1 MGHQR
6 MGGGTMSKEPY
17 EEQISQVDSEIEGLI
32 DVLVTAGVTRFLEV
46 GSRYGG
52 SLWRIANALPKGS
65 LVVSVDSGSGM
76 GGKKPG
82 QQLSLSRCI
91 LALKARGYNAH
102 LIIGD
107 SQLPEAIEK
116 VAKFAPF
123 DACLIDADHE
133 LKGVTKD
140 WENYGPMCRLV
151 AFHDVAW
158 QKPEG
163 YAQAKL
169 VEVPVLWSQ
178 LKDTYHRTKEFIDRS
193 TGGNMGIGVL
203 WRS

>member
-1 MGHQR
+1 MKKPDYL
-6 MGGGTMSKEPY
+6 T
-17 EEQISQVDSEIEGLI
+17 QISQVESEIEGLI
-32 DVLVTAGVTRFLEV
+32 DVLVNAGVRRFLEV

-65 LVVSVDSGSGM
+65 LIVSVDSGSGM

-82 QQLSLSRCI
+82 QQSSLAECI
-91 LALKARGYNAH
+91 LALKARGYNTH
-102 LIIGD
+102 LISQD
-107 SQLPEAIEK
+107 SQWSDTVAK

-140 WENYGPMCRLV
+140 WMNYGPMCRIV
-151 AFHDVAW
+151 AFHDIGW

-163 YAQAKL
+163 YREAKL
-169 VEVPVLWSQ
+169 VEVPVLWNQ
-178 LKDTYHRTKEFIDRS
+178 LKDTYHFTKEFIDRS

-203 WRS
+203 WRWKPDEVAGPHV

>member
-1 MGHQR
+1 
-6 MGGGTMSKEPY
+6 MSKELY
-17 EEQISQVDSEIEGLI
+17 EVQISQVDSEIEGLI
-32 DVLVTAGVTRFLEV
+32 NVLVDAGVRRFLEV

-65 LVVSVDSGSGM
+65 LIVSVDSGSGM

-82 QQLSLSRCI
+82 QQASLARCI
-91 LALKARGYNAH
+91 LDLKARGYNTH
-102 LIIGD
+102 LITAD
-107 SQLPEAIEK
+107 SQLPSTVAH

-140 WENYGPMCRLV
+140 WENYGPMCRIV
-151 AFHDVAW
+151 AFHDIGW

-163 YAQAKL
+163 YMQPKL

-178 LKDTYHRTKEFIDRS
+178 LKDTYHQTREFIDRS

-203 WRS
+203 WRFA